1 MKRIISFF
9 VLISITFCLFS
20 LSIKGRVDVGKYNNS
35 NKYTSSSS
43 FSYSGEGI
51 KKVDI
56 SWIYG
61 DVTITTSN
69 KSSLKVEE
77 SYMNKGKDS
86 LHYYLDGDTL
96 YIKFGES
103 GKWINSE
110 ENKKNLKIEVPSN
123 IILKAEN
130 ISGDII
136 MKGSMTHNTLDIS
149 TVSGDIEIERIN
161 TDKIKLSTTSGDIK
175 VERSKNK
182 ETIVET
188 VSGDVEIEEIE
199 SDGLSVYTAS
209 GEIEIEGIDSLNTT
223 LETLSG
229 DIELNNVNSRTFTLK
244 TISGYT
250 EISYLSSD
258 KTDIKTTSGNVRIKK
273 DESKKTLFKS
283 TSGKLY

>member
-9 VLISITFCLFS
+9 ILISITLCLFS
-20 LSIKGRVDVGKYNNS
+20 LAIKGRVDVGKYSNA

-43 FSYSGEGI
+43 FSYSTKGI

-61 DVTITTSN
+61 DVAITSSN

-103 GKWINSE
+103 GKRINSE
-110 ENKKNLKIEVPSN
+110 ENKKNLKIEIPQN
-123 IILKAEN
+123 ITLKAEN
-130 ISGDII
+130 VSGDII
-136 MKGSMTHNTLDIS
+136 LKGSMTHNSVDIS
-149 TVSGDIEIERIN
+149 TVSGDIETENISAEE
-161 TDKIKLSTTSGDIK
+161 IKLSSTSGDIK
-175 VERSKNK
+175 IEKSKSK

-188 VSGDVEIEEIE
+188 ISGDVEIEETK
-199 SDGLSVYTAS
+199 SDSLSVNTAS
-209 GEIEIEGIDSLNTT
+209 GEIEIERIESISTT

-229 DIELNNVNSRTFTLK
+229 DIELNNIKSKTFTLE
-244 TISGYT
+244 TISGSAD
-250 EISYLSSD
+250 ISYLSSD
-258 KTDIKTTSGNVRIKK
+258 ETEIKTTSGNVRIKK
-273 DESKKTLFKS
+273 DESKKKTFHS
-283 TSGKLY
+283 ISGKLY